1 MVLATRDRA
10 AGFWVPGYWK
20 NEAEKDVP
28 PTEDELLNLFKEGRR
43 YFEPFY
49 AQCRNEEAYIL
60 GTKAIPHPAG
70 VDPVWPATAYSIV
83 QTATDHVDVNNLS
96 IDVPAP
102 PRARARAERIKKF
115 YQGAWLAIK
124 DPVLRTVVDQSFLYG
139 IGWLRTMFAAEKW
152 PDAPKLD
159 DFPGDNDYRE
169 AMADFQDLRCISW
182 PLAVDVIKPTNMI
195 WDDSRSDRPRWAIE
209 WYEMPMRDLARR
221 YPAWALEADSQ
232 QMSSF
237 FMYWDEE
244 WVSYMVNQK
253 LVVQGRH
260 GYGFMPMTPLLPAMS
275 HTFADGPPQDRYK
288 GILHHAHSLLD
299 EEARLMTQM
308 GALVRTNAYRTLD
321 FHGSEQIATK
331 TAEEYELFGGK
342 NVIPSTVTVEASPM
356 LQMPQDLGDQLT
368 RVQNYIEQVT
378 FPNVVRG
385 MRPRG
390 VSAGFAISVMAGMG
404 RLKFQGVAD
413 GLRHAIEDVN
423 GKFARLVENKIK
435 GRITVHARTEV
446 HIFDQSIE
454 PDDIKGLY
462 ENRVQVKAEAPEE
475 REREG
480 ILAMRQYQ
488 AGILSLYEA
497 MRRSGIINPL
507 EEQMQIRAEQLLN
520 TPEFIAAQTQ
530 LLLDKLGLPNQL
542 AQSVSPTLSGA
553 LTPGTNTGSQNLGGS
568 QLQRPGEANIQRAR
582 VASNQNGARVFPQGM
597 GGLDSLGS
605 ILGGA
610 TGGAQGVP
618 SGQTVRR

>member
-1 MVLATRDRA
+1 MVLATQDRES
-10 AGFWVPGYWK
+10 GLWVPGYWQS
-20 NEAEKDVP
+20 EAEKDRP
-28 PTEDELLNLFKEGRR
+28 PSENELLNLFKEGRQ

-49 AQCRNEEAYIL
+49 SQCRTEEAYVM
-60 GTKAIPHPAG
+60 GRRPIPHPDG
-70 VDPVWPATAYSIV
+70 IDPVWPATAYSIV
-83 QTATDHVDVNNLS
+83 TTATDHVDVNNLS

-152 PDAPKLD
+152 PDAPKLN
-159 DFPGDNDYRE
+159 DFPDDSDYRE
-169 AMADFQDLRCISW
+169 AISDFQDLRCISW
-182 PLAVDVIKPTNMI
+182 PLAVDVIKPTNLI

-209 WYEMPMRDLARR
+209 WYEMPVRDLARR
-221 YPAWALEADSQ
+221 YPSWALDHGSQ
-232 QMSSF
+232 QMSKF
-237 FMYWDEE
+237 MMYWDEE
-244 WVSYMVNQK
+244 WVSYMVDND
-253 LVVQGRH
+253 LVMQGRH
-260 GYGFMPMTPLLPAMS
+260 GYGFMPFTPILPVMS
-275 HTFADGPPQDRYK
+275 HTFADGPPQERYR
-288 GILHHAHSLLD
+288 GILWHVHSLLD

-308 GALVRTNAYRTLD
+308 GALVRINAYRTLD
-321 FHGSEQIATK
+321 FHGPQQIAEQ
-331 TAEEYELFGGK
+331 TAQDYELFGGK
-342 NVIPSTVTVEASPM
+342 NVLPPQVTVEASPLM
-356 LQMPQDLGDQLT
+356 QMPQDLGDQLA
-368 RVQNYIEQVT
+368 RVQNYIEQAT

-390 VSAGFAISVMAGMG
+390 VSAGFALSVMAGMG

-413 GLRHAIEDVN
+413 GLRHAIEGVN
-423 GKFARLVENKIK
+423 THFAKLVMNKIK
-435 GRITVHARTEV
+435 GRITVHARSEV
-446 HIFDQSIE
+446 HNFDQAIE
-454 PDDIKGLY
+454 PDDIRDLT

-497 MRRSGIINPL
+497 QRRSGVINPL

-520 TPEFIAAQTQ
+520 APEILMAQIQ
-530 LLLDKLGLPNQL
+530 KLAQELGLQL
-542 AQSVSPTLSGA
+542 AQAVSPTLD
-553 LTPGTNTGSQNLGGS
+553 TPGTNTGSQNLGGA
-568 QLQRPGEANIQRAR
+568 QLQRPAEASIQRQR
-582 VASNQNGARVFPQGM
+582 VGTQQEASVFPQGL

-605 ILGGA
+605 LLGGA
-610 TGGAQGVP
+610 PGGAQGVP